1 MSAKKNQNQKEKD
14 LDTELRDHA
23 QNDGKGETA
32 PILDSGSTPGMT
44 AEEETASTLD
54 CGSGGAQRPG
64 MTAEKD
70 CGAGGAQRAEM
81 TAEEETKQENS
92 QKDDGNAKNEPAKE
106 KLSNSALAARLRFLA
121 CNFRALRDRAVMR
134 QELKDLLER
143 C

>member
-1 MSAKKNQNQKEKD
+1 MSAKKNQKE
-14 LDTELRDHA
+14 T
-23 QNDGKGETA
+23 T
-32 PILDSGSTPGMT
+32 PVLDSGSTPGMT
-44 AEEETASTLD
+44 TERETASTLD

-64 MTAEKD
+64 MTAERD
-70 CGAGGAQRAEM
+70 CGTMPAM
-81 TAEEETKQENS
+81 TAEEETEKSGDAE
-92 QKDDGNAKNEPAKE
+92 QKPLGMTATETAHHDGNAKNEPAKE